1 MNNFKGINNIKN
13 LTYSYLDDI
22 IKTED
27 FGFDNILLD
36 EKPYENI
43 LVYNISY
50 KTLIGAKL
58 LHIRFDK
65 VDGFIKIFDS
75 TEYLV

>member
-1 MNNFKGINNIKN
+1 MNNSKGINNIKN

-22 IKTED
+22 IKTAD

-58 LHIRFDK
+58 LHFRFDK
-65 VDGFIKIFDS
+65 VDGFIKIFDG
-75 TEYLV
+75 TRYLV

>member
-22 IKTED
+22 IKTAD
-27 FGFDNILLD
+27 FAFDNILLD

-50 KTLIGAKL
+50 KTLIGTKL

-65 VDGFIKIFDS
+65 VDGFIKIFDG
-75 TEYLV
+75 TGYLV

>member
-22 IKTED
+22 IKTGD

-58 LHIRFDK
+58 LNIRFDK
-65 VDGFIKIFDS
+65 VDGFIKIFDG
-75 TEYLV
+75 TRYLV

>member
-1 MNNFKGINNIKN
+1 MNNSKGINNIKN

-22 IKTED
+22 IKTAD

-43 LVYNISY
+43 LVYSISY

-65 VDGFIKIFDS
+65 VDGFIKIFDG
-75 TEYLV
+75 TRYLV